1 MKLLVPAIAA
11 LLALS
16 GCNDTHIAATP
27 AAPVVRLSAVAS
39 RPASG
44 YFSLPID
51 GDRGALLS
59 VTSQQ
64 ARRIEMHE
72 TMNSANMTSM
82 RALDRIPVS
91 NGDELNFSP
100 GGRHLMLYDLDP
112 GIRPGSHIILTFN
125 FERGPARTL
134 DALVE
139 AAGGPE

>member
-1 MKLLVPAIAA
+1 MKRLVPIMAA

-16 GCNDTHIAATP
+16 ACGDTHIAVTS
-27 AAPVVRLSAVAS
+27 AAPVVRLSAVAG

-44 YFSLPID
+44 YFGLFID

-59 VTSQQ
+59 VSSRQ
-64 ARRIEMHE
+64 AGRIEMHE
-72 TMNSANMTSM
+72 TMSAGNMTSM
-82 RALDRIPVS
+82 RPLDRIPVS
-91 NGDELNFSP
+91 NGEELTFAP
-100 GGRHLMLYDLDP
+100 GGRHLMLYGLDP
-112 GIRPGSHIILTFN
+112 AVRPGSHIILIFN